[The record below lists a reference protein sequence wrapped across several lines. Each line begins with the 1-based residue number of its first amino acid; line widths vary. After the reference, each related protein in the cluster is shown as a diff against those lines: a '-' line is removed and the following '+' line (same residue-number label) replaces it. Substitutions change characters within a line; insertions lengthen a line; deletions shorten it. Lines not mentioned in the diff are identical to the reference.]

1 MLRLEPL
8 IARLVD
14 DVLRAIREASIE
26 ELRDLLPATE
36 TSSPPRGRA
45 ARPAAAPVPRPRH
58 EAIRPTKRAR
68 VVRTE
73 RAAAHGGTAR
83 PEIHSFEEITDPER
97 LLGLVWPALPQE
109 ETYATTAVPA
119 AQLDAAPAEDEPPR
133 PSAPARAP
141 LRAGETV
148 IRDNGAG
155 VVTRRAKRA

>member
-1 MLRLEPL
+1 MLHLEPL

-26 ELRDLLPATE
+26 ELRDLLPAAE
-36 TSSPPRGRA
+36 TQRPPRGRA
-45 ARPAAAPVPRPRH
+45 ARPVAAPVPRPRH
-58 EAIRPTKRAR
+58 KAVRPTKRAR
-68 VVRTE
+68 VARAE
-73 RAAAHGGTAR
+73 RAVTHGGASR
-83 PEIHSFEEITDPER
+83 PEIHAFEEITDPER

-109 ETYATTAVPA
+109 ETRATTAPQHETVA
-119 AQLDAAPAEDEPPR
+119 AEDESPR
-133 PSAPARAP
+133 PSAPVRAP